1 MAQSLIWF
9 RSIQKC
15 VSNGERTRHISR
27 RCTGSSAEVDALR
40 ASAGSLSVEQ
50 QRHWSGELKHILET
64 HDNPLLRANAVD
76 TLAAFSVPESN
87 DGLRVALKDKDSSVR
102 VAACRAWGRRSD
114 KEAIERLA
122 EVLGSDTD
130 LDVRIGAARELG
142 RFPDP
147 LAYQA
152 LGLALQ
158 DRDPALQYRAV
169 ESLKQASGKNY
180 GNDLNAWQTFAQGQ
194 NPGPEYTPSLAER
207 FWELF

>member
-1 MAQSLIWF
+1 
-9 RSIQKC
+9 
-15 VSNGERTRHISR
+15 
-27 RCTGSSAEVDALR
+27 VDALR